1 MNKSSLYY
9 FFLELKNKNMQVIYD
24 VKKFGEFIK

>member
-9 FFLELKNKNMQVIYD
+9 FFLELKIKNVQVIYD